1 MWTIG
6 LHALIW
12 IHALAAGHL
21 LELHEQDG
29 GEDTRDQNQKHQPH
43 VLPRPGVADIANKGL
58 IQGKQQ
64 QREPWREGLQEDLTY
79 DLIQDQDTVVLMQGG
94 RSGGSFNEE
103 QLDGI
108 VEELRAKIRRVRR
121 DDPRKA
127 RNVVFHLMRYVG
139 RGMKSKLRP
148 LRQASKALADR
159 LEDWKAS

>member
-1 MWTIG
+1 M
-6 LHALIW
+6 
-12 IHALAAGHL
+12 
-21 LELHEQDG
+21 
-29 GEDTRDQNQKHQPH
+29 
-43 VLPRPGVADIANKGL
+43 ADIANKGL

-64 QREPWREGLQEDLTY
+64 QREPRREGLQEDLTY
-79 DLIQDQDTVVLMQGG
+79 DDQDTVVLTQGG

-121 DDPRKA
+121 DDPCKA

-159 LEDWKAS
+159 LEGLMNVHSDYRSQWLRLFWKKLRVAQWLKQPRGQRTSKDNEMEKISWMRSLSGTWSW